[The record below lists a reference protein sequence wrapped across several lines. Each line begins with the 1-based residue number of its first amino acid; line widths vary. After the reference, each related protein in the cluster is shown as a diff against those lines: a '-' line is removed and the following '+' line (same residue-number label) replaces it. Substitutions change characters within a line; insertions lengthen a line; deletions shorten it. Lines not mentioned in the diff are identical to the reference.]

1 MKTTS
6 PEKTTTEEIWVELP
20 FTDKKYEISNNGK
33 VKSYARSQKGEL
45 IKGRDIGGGY
55 LSIDCKVNGKKKSFY
70 VHRLVAEMFLDKP
83 KEEGQ
88 IVIHKDGDKSNNQVD
103 NLEWCTLKTR
113 FATKRKYI
121 PDYSEKFVKSCKPSK
136 KTAEKPIDGHD
147 YYQYKEKY
155 HRISDNGSCLFIRVN
170 EDGKW
175 KSLAIAEIILRDMGK
190 LKPSKSHKLAY
201 RDWDYK
207 NLAPINLF
215 WETQADKSTRL
226 LEQRPLQLDRIRKM
240 GQSHRKEIAQRKK
253 DLIKKY
259 LDEGKSIA
267 KISRLLDIGYTR
279 LYNYINENDLA
290 AITQYSKKEIELD

>member
-1 MKTTS
+1 MSKTS
-6 PEKTTTEEIWVELP
+6 PETNKEETWLELP

-33 VKSYARSQKGEL
+33 VKSYARSQKGEI

-55 LSIDCKVNGKKKSFY
+55 LSIDCKVNGKKKSYY
-70 VHRLVAEMFLDKP
+70 VHRLVAELFLDKP
-83 KEEGQ
+83 KVEDE
-88 IVIHKDGDKSNNQVD
+88 IVIHKDGDKSNNNVN

-121 PDYSEKFVKSCKPSK
+121 PDYSEKFVKSCKASK
-136 KTAEKPIDGHD
+136 KTGNKPQDGHD
-147 YYQYKEKY
+147 YFMYKEKY

-175 KSLAIAEIILRDMGK
+175 KSLAIAEIILRDIGK
-190 LKPSKSHKLAY
+190 LKPSNAHKLAY

-207 NLAPINLF
+207 NLNKVNLF

-267 KISRLLDIGYTR
+267 KISRLLNIGYTR
-279 LYNYINENDLA
+279 LYNYINENDLS
-290 AITQYSKKEIELD
+290 AITQYSKKEEEY